1 MMKFGWIL
9 TSAFILVG
17 IISLP
22 ARAQVIPGRW
32 EKALDLAAGQP
43 IHVNLKNGDW
53 IEGKFEGLSSSGLSL
68 RTNSARAVIP
78 RADIE
83 RITTREADSRRNGT
97 LIGAGVGAGII
108 VIWAAT
114 LPPASDPLFPIALI
128 YTAIAAGAGAGIGLA
143 VDASIEKEDVYY
155 QAP

>member
-1 MMKFGWIL
+1 MRIV
-9 TSAFILVG
+9 SAFILVG

-22 ARAQVIPGRW
+22 ARAEVIPGRW
-32 EKALDLAAGQP
+32 EKVIGLAAETL
-43 IHVNLKNGDW
+43 IAVDLKNRDR
-53 IEGKFEGLSSSGLSL
+53 IQGKFKRLSPFELSL
-68 RTNSARAVIP
+68 RTSSARAVIP

>member
-22 ARAQVIPGRW
+22 ARAEVIPGRW
-32 EKALDLAAGQP
+32 EKVIGLAVETLIA
-43 IHVNLKNGDW
+43 VDLKNGDR
-53 IEGKFEGLSSSGLSL
+53 IQGKFKRLSPFELSL
-68 RTNSARAVIP
+68 RTGSARAVIP

-83 RITTREADSRRNGT
+83 RILSRRADSRRNGT
-97 LIGAGVGAGII
+97 LIGAGIGAG
-108 VIWAAT
+108 VSA
-114 LPPASDPLFPIALI
+114 LLFVPAEDWDDSGKASAVLI
-128 YTAIAAGAGAGIGLA
+128 GAGAGALIGFIADTAKKKDVA
-143 VDASIEKEDVYY
+143 VIY